1 MKSRL
6 IFICFS
12 FLGALLALAAM
23 PWQAAAGYPAVP
35 SGGGQPAPGDWPM
48 YGHDYQHTSYN
59 PDESII
65 GAGNVTQLVPRW
77 RVNIGTNGTMSAS
90 SAPSVANGKVYVG
103 SSVAS
108 GDNFFGIN
116 AISGTQVWTASLGYN
131 PNPGCLRV
139 GLGSTAAISG
149 TVISVGG
156 GDSAYYGLN
165 ADTGQQLWRDPMDLG
180 PSAFAWESPLMIHG
194 RAYLGMSANCDNPSV
209 RGEVRA
215 VDMLA
220 GARLQSQYFVPEGLR
235 GAGIWNS
242 PALSPDGNILFITT
256 GEDYG
261 GYNGPYNRA
270 MVAMDAITLQILK
283 SNQQGNTGGDVD
295 YATSPTVFSDSQG
308 RLLVGALHK
317 NRRFYAFDFND
328 TRAGWPPIWEKLMPS
343 YSAGMLHAYDPNMGD
358 GGTLFLTVGTTL
370 YALDPATGAE
380 RWTAPIT
387 GGYHGNMAVAN
398 DLIFIN
404 SGAAGLKIY
413 SETNGALLN
422 TLMPANPGASNAGI
436 AVSHG
441 FVYWVSGS
449 YINAWSLPEGTTVTP
464 GTTATPIPA
473 TPTRTPTPPPPT
485 ATIGTPVFSPTPTR
499 PTSTPTLSPT
509 LTPTVP
515 TATSTPQC
523 GPAWREVPPPSD
535 GQLYGVAAVA
545 PDDAWATG
553 NANNED
559 YIYHW
564 DGLQWNTAQGV
575 NSTTTTVLQSIEA
588 VSQDDVWAVGFYFSD
603 SDDTFIEHWNGS
615 TWEAVP
621 SPNGSGEENWLVD
634 ISAVAS
640 DDVWA
645 VGMTTNPTE
654 LSRTLILH
662 WDGTAWSVVASPN
675 MEGNGWLNGVSA
687 RAANDVWAVGNYRS
701 GNFNNTLA
709 MHWDGVAWSV
719 VPSPNPNAYNYLEDV
734 AAVGPDDVWAVGST
748 QENVMTTDA
757 LLIHW
762 DGDNW
767 NVENIKGLVQAESYL
782 VGIDAV
788 SSTDAW
794 AVGNQGANGSDR
806 RTLIARWDGVAW
818 SVWPSPGVGTYST
831 LNAVSAASTTDIWA
845 VGYGGSAAVPL
856 TMRYFE
862 PCATPTPLPTSTFT
876 PTPTASSTPTATA
889 TGTGTPTAIST
900 NTSVATNTIP
910 VPTACTIS
918 FNDVPQGSTFYPF
931 VRCLACKG
939 ILGGYADGTFRP
951 NNEVT
956 RGQLSKIVANSAGF
970 NEPASGQTFEDVP
983 PGSTFHLFVERLLGR
998 GIIGGY
1004 PCGGASEPC
1013 GSGNRPYFRPGANA
1027 TRGQIS
1033 KIVSESAH
1041 LSDPVSG
1048 QTYEDVPPTG
1058 TFYLWIER
1066 LSGRGIVGGYAC
1078 GGTGEPCGTGNRPY
1092 FRPNNNATRGQTS
1105 KIVANTFFP
1114 NCNPPMRR

>member
-1 MKSRL
+1 
-6 IFICFS
+6 
-12 FLGALLALAAM
+12 
-23 PWQAAAGYPAVP
+23 
-35 SGGGQPAPGDWPM
+35 M

-59 PDESII
+59 PNEISIS
-65 GAGNVTQLVPRW
+65 GGNLFQLMPYW
-77 RVNIGTNGTMSAS
+77 QVNIGTNGTMSAA
-90 SAPSVANGKVYVG
+90 SAPSVANGMVYVG

-116 AISGTQVWTASLGYN
+116 RISGAQVWTTSLGYN
-131 PNPGCLRV
+131 PNPGCLHV

-149 TVISVGG
+149 TTISVGG

-215 VDMLA
+215 VDMLT
-220 GARLQSQYFVPEGLR
+220 GARIQSQYFVPEGLR

-295 YATSPTVFSDSQG
+295 YATSPTVFSDNQG

-328 TRAGWPPIWEKLMPS
+328 TREGWPPIWEKLLPS
-343 YSAGMLHAYDPNMGD
+343 YSAGMLPAYDPNTGD

-387 GGYHGNMAVAN
+387 GGYHGNMAIAN
-398 DLIFIN
+398 GLIFLN
-404 SGAAGLKIY
+404 TGSTGLKIY
-413 SETNGALLN
+413 SEANGALLHS
-422 TLMPANPGASNAGI
+422 LLPANAGASNAGI

-441 FVYWVSGS
+441 LIYWVSGS
-449 YINAWSLPEGTTVTP
+449 YINAWGLPAAPTRTP
-464 GTTATPIPA
+464 GMTATPSRTATPSPA
-473 TPTRTPTPPPPT
+473 TPTRTPSPPPT
-485 ATIGTPVFSPTPTR
+485 ATAGTPITPPSPTM
-499 PTSTPTLSPT
+499 PTSTPTR
-509 LTPTVP
+509 TPTITP
-515 TATSTPQC
+515 TPATATPTPQC
-523 GPAWREVPPPSD
+523 GPGWRVVPDSET
-535 GQLYGVAAVA
+535 GVLVGVSALASN
-545 PDDAWATG
+545 DAWAIG
-553 NANNED
+553 NHNSSAF
-559 YIYHW
+559 IYHW
-564 DGLQWNTAQGV
+564 DGSQWSEVQGA
-575 NSTTTTVLQSIEA
+575 NTTVAKTLTDVEA
-588 VSQDDVWAVGFYFSD
+588 IAGDDVWVVGHYSG
-603 SDDTFIEHWNGS
+603 SEEDTFIEHWNGRR
-615 TWEAVP
+615 WEAVP
-621 SPNGSGEENWLVD
+621 SPNGSGKQNRLFDVT
-634 ISAVAS
+634 AVAS

-645 VGMTTNPTE
+645 VGITHNLTE
-654 LSRTLILH
+654 FQRTLILH
-662 WDGTAWSVVASPN
+662 WNGTEWSVVPSPN
-675 MEGNGWLNGVSA
+675 VAGNGWLSGVA
-687 RAANDVWAVGNYRS
+687 AVAANDVWAVGNYRPDGGGS
-701 GNFNNTLA
+701 MTLTL
-709 MHWDGVAWSV
+709 HWNGVAWSV
-719 VPSPNPNAYNYLEDV
+719 VPSPLVNNADQLDDV
-734 AAVGPDDVWAVGST
+734 VAVGPDDVWAVGST
-748 QENVMTTDA
+748 NLASEAYLALVM
-757 LLIHW
+757 HW

-767 NVENIKGLVQAESYL
+767 TVENIEGLGQTVSYL
-782 VGIDAV
+782 SGVDAV
-788 SSTDAW
+788 SATDAW
-794 AVGNQGANGSDR
+794 AVGMQGISGSDR
-806 RTLIARWDGVAW
+806 KTLILHWDGVAW
-818 SVWPSPGVGTYST
+818 RAWPSPTVGVNSYLYS
-831 LNAVSAASTTDIWA
+831 VSAASATDVWT
-845 VGYGGSAAVPL
+845 VGVGGSHFDARLL
-856 TMRYFE
+856 TVRYFDQP
-862 PCATPTPLPTSTFT
+862 PCASPTVPPTSTFT
-876 PTPTASSTPTATA
+876 PTSTAGSTATVPG
-889 TGTGTPTAIST
+889 TRTGTPTAIST
-900 NTSVATNTIP
+900 ITGVATNTIP
-910 VPTACTIS
+910 VPTACAIS
-918 FNDVPQGSTFYPF
+918 FSDVPQGSTFYPF
-931 VRCLACKG
+931 VRCLACKS

-970 NEPASGQTFEDVP
+970 SEPVEGQTFEDVP
-983 PGSTFHLFVERLLGR
+983 PGSTFHPFVERLSGR

-1004 PCGGASEPC
+1004 PCGGAGEPC
-1013 GSGNRPYFRPGANA
+1013 RTGNKPYFRPGANA

-1048 QTYEDVPPTG
+1048 QTYEDVPPAG

-1066 LSGRGIVGGYAC
+1066 LSGKGIVGGYAC
-1078 GGTGEPCGTGNRPY
+1078 GGTGEPCGAGNKPY

>member
-6 IFICFS
+6 ILICFS
-12 FLGALLALAAM
+12 FLGAVLALSAM
-23 PWQAAAGYPAVP
+23 PRQTAAGYPAAP
-35 SGGGQPAPGDWPM
+35 SGGQLATGDWPM

-59 PDESII
+59 PNETSIS
-65 GAGNVTQLVPRW
+65 AGNLFQLMPRW
-77 RVNIGTNGTMSAS
+77 QANIGTNGTMSAA
-90 SAPSVANGKVYVG
+90 SAPSVANSMVYVG

-131 PNPGCLRV
+131 PNPGCLHV

-149 TVISVGG
+149 TIISVGG

-215 VDMLA
+215 VDMLT

-270 MVAMDAITLQILK
+270 MVAMDPLTLQILK

-328 TRAGWPPIWEKLMPS
+328 TREGWPPIWEKLMPS
-343 YSAGMLHAYDPNMGD
+343 YSAGMLPAYDPNTGE

-387 GGYHGNMAVAN
+387 GGYHGNMAIAN
-398 DLIFIN
+398 GLIFIN
-404 SGAAGLKIY
+404 SGASGLKIY
-413 SETNGALLN
+413 SETNGALLRSLLPDN
-422 TLMPANPGASNAGI
+422 AGASNAGI

-441 FVYWVSGS
+441 LIYWVSGS
-449 YINAWSLPEGTTVTP
+449 YINAWGLPTTPTHTP
-464 GTTATPIPA
+464 GITATPSITATPIPA
-473 TPTRTPTPPPPT
+473 TPTRTLTPPAPT
-485 ATIGTPVFSPTPTR
+485 ATIGTPITAPSPTR
-499 PTSTPTLSPT
+499 PTSTPTPSPT
-509 LTPTVP
+509 IDPTLP

-523 GPAWREVPPPSD
+523 GPAWREVPYPGA
-535 GQLYGVAAVA
+535 GQLYGVSALA
-545 PDDAWATG
+545 PADAWAVG
-553 NANNED
+553 NDSSND
-559 YIYHW
+559 YLYHW
-564 DGLQWNTAQGV
+564 DGAQWNAVQGA
-575 NSTTTTVLQSIEA
+575 NTTTTTVLQKIEA
-588 VSQDDVWAVGFYFSD
+588 ISHDDVWAVGFYFGETE
-603 SDDTFIEHWNGS
+603 DTFIEHWNGS
-615 TWEAVP
+615 TWEVVP
-621 SPNGSGEENWLVD
+621 SPNGSGDINWLLDV
-634 ISAVAS
+634 SAVAS

-645 VGMTTNPTE
+645 VGWTTGATE
-654 LSRTLILH
+654 PRRTLTLH
-662 WDGTAWSVVASPN
+662 WNGTAWSVVPSPDV
-675 MEGNGWLNGVSA
+675 EGNGQLYGVSA

-701 GNFNNTLA
+701 DDDKTLIL
-709 MHWDGVAWSV
+709 HWDGVIWSV
-719 VPSPNPNAYNYLEDV
+719 VPSPNVYADNYLQDV
-734 AAVGPDDVWAVGST
+734 VAVAPDNVWAVGST
-748 QENVMTTDA
+748 QENNMTTDA
-757 LLIHW
+757 LLMHW

-767 NVENIKGLVQAESYL
+767 TVENINGLDQPDSYL
-782 VGIDAV
+782 MGVDAV
-788 SSTDAW
+788 SATDAW
-794 AVGNQGANGSDR
+794 AVGNKGSGDNR
-806 RTLIARWDGVAW
+806 RTLILRWDGIAW
-818 SVWPSPGVGTYST
+818 SVWPSPAIGAYST
-831 LNAVSAASTTDIWA
+831 LNAVSAASATDIWA
-845 VGYGGSAAVPL
+845 VGYGGSGAAPL
-856 TMRYFE
+856 TMHYSE
-862 PCATPTPLPTSTFT
+862 PCATPTPLPTSTSTFT
-876 PTPTASSTPTATA
+876 PTPTASNTTIPMP
-889 TGTGTPTAIST
+889 TGTNTP
-900 NTSVATNTIP
+900 P
-910 VPTACTIS
+910 VPTACALS
-918 FNDVPQGSTFYPF
+918 FSDVLQGSTFYPF

-951 NNEVT
+951 NADVT

-983 PGSTFHLFVERLLGR
+983 PDSTFYPFVERLSGR
-998 GIIGGY
+998 GITGGY
-1004 PCGGASEPC
+1004 PCGGAGEPC
-1013 GSGNRPYFRPGANA
+1013 GTGNKPYFRPGANA

-1041 LSDPVSG
+1041 LSGPVSG

-1058 TFYLWIER
+1058 TFYPWIER

-1105 KIVANTFFP
+1105 KIVANTFTP